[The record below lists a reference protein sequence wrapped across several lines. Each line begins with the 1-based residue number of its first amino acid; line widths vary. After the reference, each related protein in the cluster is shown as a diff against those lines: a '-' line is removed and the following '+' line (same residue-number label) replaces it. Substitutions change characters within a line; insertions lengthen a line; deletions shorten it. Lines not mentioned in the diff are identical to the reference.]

1 MYLLLHVDNMLIAA
15 KSKEEIRT
23 IKAQLNNEFE
33 IKHLRAAKKMLGM
46 EILRDRVERRLSLSL
61 KGYIEKV
68 LRRFNMKN
76 ANLVTTPLASH
87 FRLSSTLCPQ
97 SDEEVDYMSRVPYF
111 SAMGSLMYVMVC
123 SHPDLAY
130 GVNAVNRY
138 MEKPSKEHWKVFQWI
153 MRYFSGSSSV
163 CLQFGRT
170 RDGVA
175 GYVDSDYARDPDKRR
190 SLI

>member
-15 KSKEEIRT
+15 KRKEEIT

-33 IKHLRAAKKMLGM
+33 IKDLRAAKKILGM
-46 EILRDRVERRLSLSL
+46 EILRDRVAGRLSLSPI
-61 KGYIEKV
+61 GYIEKV
-68 LRRFNMKN
+68 LRRFNMQN
-76 ANLVTTPLASH
+76 ANLVTAPLASH
-87 FRLSSTLCPQ
+87 FRLSSALCPQ
-97 SDEEVDYMSRVPYF
+97 SDEKVDYMSRLPYS
-111 SAMGSLMYVMVC
+111 SAMGSLMYAMVC

-138 MEKPSKEHWKVFQWI
+138 MEKPNKEHWKAVQWI
-153 MRYFSGSSSV
+153 MRYLNGSSSV
-163 CLQFGRT
+163 CLQFDRT

-175 GYVDSDYARDPDKRR
+175 GYVNSDYARDPNKRR